1 MKINSWVRRLIY
13 WPLAQEDG
21 SGEFSLP
28 FPFFALPARSR
39 TCAPLTPLQNS
50 CKYWLVSTLVNK
62 VVVIMTRLCL
72 RNTRYLFV
80 PTWKATRYIH
90 LWTLRLFFASATRSQ
105 RDEEWQ
111 KLGAANMW
119 QSTSRSA
126 VDRCEESPSELS
138 PGFARHNI
146 KMTTA
151 RTERNCLWTLKCVT
165 RWWKEEDWRFFI
177 FNGNW
182 NIGWYCRMWFLQLMF
197 CCT

>member
-1 MKINSWVRRLIY
+1 M
-13 WPLAQEDG
+13 
-21 SGEFSLP
+21 
-28 FPFFALPARSR
+28 
-39 TCAPLTPLQNS
+39 
-50 CKYWLVSTLVNK
+50 
-62 VVVIMTRLCL
+62 
-72 RNTRYLFV
+72 

-119 QSTSRSA
+119 PSTSRSA

-138 PGFARHNI
+138 PGFARYNI

-165 RWWKEEDWRFFI
+165 RSVMERRGLKILHFLWKLKHWMILSDVVFYRRCSVLL
-177 FNGNW
+177 NGSVFLLTRLFTKLAATILQVCKLVSLSLSGRLRKSYSKFSRRSIVMIW
-182 NIGWYCRMWFLQLMF
+182 ISTAIPLGSRQNILQI
-197 CCT
+197 